1 VKDGEGN
8 YKMPT
13 LYDINGSANWYNK
26 ADLGVI
32 VHRVNKDD
40 TVIKV
45 QKSRYHEVIGIPGE
59 VVMQFSKDERRYIE
73 TDRGG
78 QP

>member
-1 VKDGEGN
+1 MKESDGV

-32 VHRVNKDD
+32 VHRENEDD
-40 TVIKV
+40 TLIKV
-45 QKSRYHEVIGIPGE
+45 QKSRYHEIIGKPGE
-59 VVMQFSKDERRYIE
+59 VRMHYNADRRCFIEAERVA
-73 TDRGG
+73 
-78 QP
+78 